1 MSNNLFNL
9 DSTMSE
15 FVAKS
20 KDAVNELQ
28 KIDTC
33 LKHIQQT
40 DKSLSDSDLVNI
52 GTQAYEIAEKYGRSV
67 TEYLSCVETL
77 SKSGYQ
83 NAASLAEL
91 VFALQSAGN
100 LTSDLSQQ
108 YVIATA
114 NAYSLDS
121 NIQALNQSL
130 DGANNISNLN
140 AVSLSDLAE
149 GMSIIASQ
157 AASAGIQIDEVTAAL
172 GTMTSTTQLS
182 GTETAAAFR
191 SILASLNSLSSD
203 GQNPMEQLQAMS
215 QLTPQSSLRSNLYN
229 SLSTD
234 DERTALNALL
244 NNWSLYE
251 KMIHDYSNASGSI
264 TTDAI
269 QNTNTWESAISRL
282 STSFTRLI
290 DSFTNQDVIID
301 ATNALTH
308 LLDLIA
314 KTGPVGAIGFTG
326 LSVGITAF
334 MKNLDYPVR
343 LYGYGA

>member
-1 MSNNLFNL
+1 M
-9 DSTMSE
+9 
-15 FVAKS
+15 
-20 KDAVNELQ
+20 
-28 KIDTC
+28 
-33 LKHIQQT
+33 
-40 DKSLSDSDLVNI
+40 NI

-182 GTETAAAFR
+182 
-191 SILASLNSLSSD
+191 
-203 GQNPMEQLQAMS
+203 
-215 QLTPQSSLRSNLYN
+215 
-229 SLSTD
+229 
-234 DERTALNALL
+234 
-244 NNWSLYE
+244 
-251 KMIHDYSNASGSI
+251 
-264 TTDAI
+264 
-269 QNTNTWESAISRL
+269 
-282 STSFTRLI
+282 
-290 DSFTNQDVIID
+290 
-301 ATNALTH
+301 
-308 LLDLIA
+308 
-314 KTGPVGAIGFTG
+314 
-326 LSVGITAF
+326 
-334 MKNLDYPVR
+334 
-343 LYGYGA
+343 